1 MGLSIVISGAIIFI
15 ALIYVLMNI
24 PHVFDSIL
32 SIDEAS
38 SEISVLEDSISQTEI
53 SINPLLT
60 ISGKSKINFTL
71 HNNGTEKL
79 WNFEKF
85 NVLITYDEGIS
96 MTTEELTYSGDCAGG
111 VPSAGNWCIEL
122 ISSDIL
128 DPGILNDGESASI
141 RTQVNQNLATEK
153 AITIVTTDNGVVATR
168 SAGA

>member
-1 MGLSIVISGAIIFI
+1 MGLSTVISGAIIFV

-32 SIDEAS
+32 SVDEVS
-38 SEISVLEDSISQTEI
+38 SEISVLEDSISNTEI

-60 ISGKSKINFTL
+60 ISGESTINFTL

-85 NVLITYDEGIS
+85 NVIITYDEGTS
-96 MTTEELTYSGDCAGG
+96 MTTEELVYSGDCAGG
-111 VPSAGNWCIEL
+111 VPSSGNWCIEL

-141 RTQVNQNLATEK
+141 RTQVNQNLSTEN
-153 AITIVTTDNGVVATR
+153 AITLVTTDNGVVATR
-168 SAGA
+168 SAGS

>member
-1 MGLSIVISGAIIFI
+1 MGLSIVISGAIIFV
-15 ALIYVLMNI
+15 ALMFTLMNI

-32 SIDEAS
+32 SVEEAS

-53 SINPLLT
+53 SINPLVTVAGLST
-60 ISGKSKINFTL
+60 VDFTL

-85 NVLITYDEGIS
+85 NVLITYDEGVS
-96 MTTEELTYSGDCAGG
+96 LSTEELTYSGDCSG
-111 VPSAGNWCIEL
+111 VPSAGNWCIQS

-141 RTQVNQNLATEK
+141 RTQVNQNLATEN
-153 AITIVTTDNGVVATR
+153 AITIVTTDNGGIATR
-168 SAGA
+168 STGS

>member
-1 MGLSIVISGAIIFI
+1 MGLSIVISGAIIFV
-15 ALIYVLMNI
+15 ALMYALMSI
-24 PHVFDSIL
+24 PNVFDSIL
-32 SIDEAS
+32 SVEEVS
-38 SEISVLEDSISQTEI
+38 SEMSVLEDSISQTEI

-60 ISGKSKINFTL
+60 TSGKSKVNFTL

-85 NVLITYDEGIS
+85 NVLVTYDVGVS

-111 VPSAGNWCIEL
+111 VPSAGNWCIQS
-122 ISSDIL
+122 ISSDVL

-141 RTQVNQNLATEK
+141 RTQVNQNLATEN

-168 SAGA
+168 SAGS